1 MAYLGAREVPVL
13 KLSPAQM
20 DVLRKA
26 TSQQQMEERASNI
39 HDRIHSANAELLQG
53 RSREEA
59 LQVIQEVILAAA
71 GYGILDFE
79 DLCKWAYLRLAT
91 NQEFYNLGSFRY
103 FLEEPLLHPKAKAR
117 NVVTAFQMAI
127 QGRS

>member
-1 MAYLGAREVPVL
+1 MAYFPAREVPVL
-13 KLSPAQM
+13 QIFPAQM
-20 DVLRKA
+20 DALRKA
-26 TSQQQMEERASNI
+26 TTRQQLEARSSDI
-39 HDRIHSANAELLQG
+39 HDAIHSANAELLQG

-59 LQVIQEVILAAA
+59 LQVIQDVILAAA
-71 GYGILDFE
+71 RYDILDFD
-79 DLCKWAYLRLAT
+79 DLCKWAYLRFAA

-117 NVVTAFQMAI
+117 NIVTAFQMAI